1 MRQTKSKRE
10 KTGILETIFFFR
22 DERLFRALS
31 SPRFTM
37 VLISQVETA
46 HCCAVPPKNRT

>member
-10 KTGILETIFFFR
+10 KAETLDAIFFFR

-37 VLISQVETA
+37 VLISV
-46 HCCAVPPKNRT
+46 